1 MKRKNIKISPEGLNK
16 IYEQMRL
23 RIEMRR
29 MGYVEISELA
39 KELGVSRQTVYT
51 RMKSEEKKL
60 RKIRDNYLTSVK

>member
-39 KELGVSRQTVYT
+39 KELGVSRQTVYN

-60 RKIRDNYLTSVK
+60 RKIRDNYLTGVK

>member
-1 MKRKNIKISPEGLNK
+1 MKRKNIKINPSGLSR

-60 RKIRDNYLTSVK
+60 CKIRDNYLTSVK